1 MEERNLRPISGQLI
15 TQSKDYIFP
24 IEVLGKKGTCFFI
37 NVLVNAVKTIY
48 LCINYDL
55 ITDEF
60 VKLKG
65 EINIDGKIIIKL
77 DENTK
82 IIPFKNQC
90 KFIEIKGTK
99 PDDKYIL
106 NLEDELKPEDYI
118 NEDAYLL
125 CYYHSD
131 DNDENKGGYISGKIL
146 NIDGYKIIHQFNTKN
161 LLSVAPICLY
171 KNDTDNNLQIFKVIG
186 IQLENPDLKEYKYM
200 SYGYLLKYVL
210 KESNIE
216 FNGYNNLNFISSSRQ
231 YEFLPE
237 FIKNSKY
244 SFYTFEEYKNSIIK
258 FHIEISKYYKDQTLQ
273 NFNNN
278 YNIVS
283 RPEYYNYL
291 KNLFLFKNISNNQQ
305 LIFNDLEIVNNLN
318 KILLSNDFN
327 KINKF
332 SYFISGFM
340 YVLNKYSKEKDVTF
354 INDGDMLY
362 TRTKLSLE
370 ELRKLDE
377 IAASPDNKDK
387 IITFKTFL
395 FNVASLE
402 HLNGHICAF
411 ILDFSNYLAID
422 FSGKFDTKIFI
433 QHHFNQEWEPSCFST
448 MPLNYKIFDLF
459 TFFKVNEVKINFEDK
474 YAEINL
480 ELVGKNEIFEDKF
493 SNRGNQYV
501 DYKVV
506 YDDDTNEIKFE

>member
-1 MEERNLRPISGQLI
+1 
-15 TQSKDYIFP
+15 
-24 IEVLGKKGTCFFI
+24 
-37 NVLVNAVKTIY
+37 
-48 LCINYDL
+48 
-55 ITDEF
+55 
-60 VKLKG
+60 
-65 EINIDGKIIIKL
+65 
-77 DENTK
+77 
-82 IIPFKNQC
+82 
-90 KFIEIKGTK
+90 
-99 PDDKYIL
+99 
-106 NLEDELKPEDYI
+106 
-118 NEDAYLL
+118 
-125 CYYHSD
+125 
-131 DNDENKGGYISGKIL
+131 
-146 NIDGYKIIHQFNTKN
+146 
-161 LLSVAPICLY
+161 
-171 KNDTDNNLQIFKVIG
+171 
-186 IQLENPDLKEYKYM
+186 M

-216 FNGYNNLNFISSSRQ
+216 PYKNSNLNFNTSLNQ

-237 FIKNSKY
+237 FIKNSRY

-258 FHIEISKYYKDQTLQ
+258 FHVEISKFYKDQTLQ

-291 KNLFLFKNISNNQQ
+291 KNLYLFKNINNNQQ
-305 LIFNDLEIVNNLN
+305 KIFNDLELVTNLN

-340 YVLNKYSKEKDVTF
+340 YVLNKYSEEQECKFK
-354 INDGDMLY
+354 NDGDMLY

-395 FNVASLE
+395 TNVASLE

-411 ILDFSNYLAID
+411 LLDLSNYLAID

-433 QHHFNQEWEPSCFST
+433 EHHFNEGWEASGFST
-448 MPLNYKIFDLF
+448 MPLNNKIFDLF
-459 TFFKVNEVKINFEDK
+459 TFFKVNEVRINFEEK

-480 ELVGKNEIFEDKF
+480 ELVGKNEIFENKF

-501 DYKVV
+501 DYKVK
-506 YDDDTNEIKFE
+506 YDEYSNQIKFD

>member
-1 MEERNLRPISGQLI
+1 MEERNLMPISEKLI
-15 TQSKDYIFP
+15 AQSKNYIFP
-24 IEVLGKKGTCFFI
+24 IQILGKTGTCFFI
-37 NVLVNAVKTIY
+37 KIIVNTVVNIY

-55 ITDEF
+55 LTDEF
-60 VKLKG
+60 IKLKG

-77 DENTK
+77 DEK
-82 IIPFKNQC
+82 REIFSFKNQC
-90 KFIEIKGTK
+90 KFIKIEEDI
-99 PDDKYIL
+99 PDEYIL
-106 NLEDELKPEDYI
+106 SLEDKLKPEEYI

-125 CYYHSD
+125 AYYNSD
-131 DNDENKGGYISGKIL
+131 DNGENKGGYISGKIL

-171 KNDTDNNLQIFKVIG
+171 KNDTESNSQIFKVIG
-186 IQLENPDLKEYKYM
+186 IQLENQELKEFKYM

-216 FNGYNNLNFISSSRQ
+216 PYKNSNLNFNTSLNQ

-237 FIKNSKY
+237 FIKNSRY

-258 FHIEISKYYKDQTLQ
+258 FHVEISKFYKDQTLQ

-291 KNLFLFKNISNNQQ
+291 KNLYLFKNINNNQQ
-305 LIFNDLEIVNNLN
+305 KIFNDLELVTNLN

-340 YVLNKYSKEKDVTF
+340 YVLNKYSEEQECKFK
-354 INDGDMLY
+354 NDGDMLY

-395 FNVASLE
+395 TNVASLE

-411 ILDFSNYLAID
+411 LLDLSNYLAID

-433 QHHFNQEWEPSCFST
+433 EHHFNEGWEASGFST
-448 MPLNYKIFDLF
+448 MPLNNKIFDLF
-459 TFFKVNEVKINFEDK
+459 TFFKVNEVRINFEEK

-480 ELVGKNEIFEDKF
+480 ELVGKNEIFENKF

-501 DYKVV
+501 DYKVK
-506 YDDDTNEIKFE
+506 YDEYSNQIKFD